1 MVKLIVHQLLA
12 VVVNKLIVHQL
23 LAVVV
28 NKLIMH
34 QLLRVV
40 VTLGWANE
48 GLPYWA

>member
-23 LAVVV
+23 L
-28 NKLIMH
+28 
-34 QLLRVV
+34 RVV

-48 GLPYWA
+48 GLPYLA